1 MTALSPRLSPETP
14 RQRHRMPSPDVQPLH
29 PVTGPAEVRHDAM
42 AEVVERIAPPDLH
55 VRFPWRDL
63 DAIYGP
69 LLPGS
74 VHIVSARTGS
84 GKTLFV
90 LNWLWS
96 LIAPTPHTPV
106 AYFPL
111 ETPAKEVVIR
121 LACHS
126 VNVHPADVLRGD
138 FSAVPGGREGFT
150 KAVGIVTEALLKPRI
165 YPGTLEMAPRLF
177 LYDEPTISVPA
188 LRLAV
193 LDAAERG
200 CRVVI
205 VDHLLRLDLGDQTN
219 LYAQVSVAIRQLKML
234 AEEAGVVMIVT
245 SQQSRATGGT
255 KLAWYAA
262 PDLQALKG
270 AGTIEEEAD
279 GVLFLHRVLRDDIT
293 EKDRRAVEAGLTP
306 LQDIV
311 AAHLMGCA
319 IGKHRLDGGQVGA
332 ACRLYVEN
340 GLVADLPDHIRRDWQ
355 AAQHAIRTAS
365 RV

>member
-1 MTALSPRLSPETP
+1 MTAPHPRRSPETP
-14 RQRHRMPSPDVQPLH
+14 RQGHRMPQPDVHALH
-29 PVTGPAEVRHDAM
+29 PMTGPAAVHPDAM
-42 AEVVERIAPPDLH
+42 AELVDRIAPPEVH

-63 DAIYGP
+63 DSIYGP

-126 VNVHPADVLRGD
+126 VHAHPADVLRGD
-138 FSAVPGGREGFT
+138 FSAVPGGRDGFA
-150 KAVGIVTEALLKPRI
+150 KAVKIVTDALLTPRI
-165 YPGTLEMAPRLF
+165 YPGVPAMAPRLF
-177 LYDEPTISVPA
+177 LYDEPTITVAA

-219 LYAQVSVAIRQLKML
+219 LYAQVSIAIRQLKML

-245 SQQSRATGGT
+245 SQQSRATGGS
-255 KLAWYAA
+255 KLGWYSA

-332 ACRLYVEN
+332 ACRLFVEH
-340 GLVADLPDHIRRDWQ
+340 GLVADLPEHVRRDWQ

-365 RV
+365 RA